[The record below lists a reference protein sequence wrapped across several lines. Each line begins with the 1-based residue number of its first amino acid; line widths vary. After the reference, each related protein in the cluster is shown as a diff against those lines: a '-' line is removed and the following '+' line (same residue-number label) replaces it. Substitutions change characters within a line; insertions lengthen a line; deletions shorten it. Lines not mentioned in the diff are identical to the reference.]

1 MRRTPRAIE
10 VKDHMANASTG
21 GAGGPA
27 GNYTNTTQGAKKP
40 GGGHGLAVVAC
51 IVVTV
56 AVSMWLHSN
65 DHGFLMLLWIAFMV
79 FVTLGVIGIGSGST
93 TSSSRTA
100 CKTGPVHVVDT
111 GLHDVPAVSNDFFR
125 KQEQYWKVS
134 LDGHVDGVVGNPG
147 VGLDSSDFGSDR
159 VAAGQ
164 EGEKNLAK
172 MMVQAGVVGNGL
184 NSYWSLRIP
193 DSSYDTDVDAI
204 VTFGNRMILIDAKE
218 YVSGDGYTYEPVYG
232 VDRVD
237 VWQEPTT
244 KNPARARHLVK
255 RYDFS
260 RNMEMALE
268 KYRKAFPT
276 MDVEAV
282 VLLCPTRRGLAA
294 VKAGC
299 SICNGAI
306 PVTQSWAW
314 LQDLRKKLDES
325 ETRPTTDPAVD
336 HRLRALLKH

>member
-1 MRRTPRAIE
+1 MGAVSDRGTS
-10 VKDHMANASTG
+10 MSNASTG
-21 GAGGPA
+21 GAGSPA

-65 DHGFLMLLWIAFMV
+65 DHGFLMLLWIGFMV
-79 FVTLGVIGIGSGST
+79 FFTLGVIGSGST
-93 TSSSRTA
+93 SSTAGKQPRPSGGYRASTHFVGTGSRN
-100 CKTGPVHVVDT
+100 
-111 GLHDVPAVSNDFFR
+111 VPAVSNDVFR
-125 KQEQYWKVS
+125 KREQYWRVD
-134 LDGHVDGVVGNPG
+134 LDSHVDGVVGNPG
-147 VGLDSSDFGSDR
+147 VGLASSGFGSDR

-172 MMVQAGVVGNGL
+172 MMVHAGIVGNGL

-193 DSSYDTDVDAI
+193 DSNYSTDVDAI

-232 VDRVD
+232 ADRVD
-237 VWQEPTT
+237 VWQEPTA
-244 KNPARARHLVK
+244 KNPNRTRHLVK

-268 KYRKAFPT
+268 KYSKVFPT

-314 LQDLRKKLDES
+314 LRDLKKKLDES
-325 ETRPTTDPAVD
+325 ETRPTTNPNVD
-336 HRLRALLKH
+336 RRLRALLKS